1 MIEKFLIKHPYVIMV
16 VVVVSLATI
25 LIVLFTNTEEKTP
38 ATSDQVSA
46 QLVELGYEPVDMTD
60 YYEQYCHGL
69 KKTVFTQSRYIRFY
83 FFELNNNDN
92 AGAVY
97 RNWYH
102 QIKEA
107 TGGAVYSSTEDYY
120 NYSGFYVYDDDM
132 YYHLVWVDNTV
143 VMAFGGKNYKNDI
156 FKILEA
162 IGY

>member
-1 MIEKFLIKHPYVIMV
+1 MIEKYLINHPYLVIAFI
-16 VVVVSLATI
+16 VVSLATI
-25 LIVLFTNTEEKTP
+25 WIVLFTNTEEKTP
-38 ATSDQVSA
+38 ATGDQVSA
-46 QLVELGYEPVDMTD
+46 ELVELGYEPADVTD

-69 KKTVFTQSRYIRFY
+69 KKTVFTQSSYIR

-120 NYSGFYVYDDDM
+120 NYSGFYVYDDM

>member
-1 MIEKFLIKHPYVIMV
+1 MIEKFLIKHPFVIIV

-25 LIVLFTNTEEKTP
+25 LIVLFANTGEKTP

-46 QLVELGYEPVDMTD
+46 ELVELGYEPVDMTD

-69 KKTVFTQSRYIRFY
+69 KKTVFTQSSYIRFY

>member
-1 MIEKFLIKHPYVIMV
+1 MIEKFLIDHPYVIMV

-25 LIVLFTNTEEKTP
+25 YLVMFTNTEEKTP

-46 QLVELGYEPVDMTD
+46 ELVELGYEPVDMTD

-97 RNWYH
+97 RNWYY

-120 NYSGFYVYDDDM
+120 NYSGFYVYDKDM

-143 VMAFGGKNYKNDI
+143 VMAFGGKEYKNDI
-156 FKILEA
+156 FKILEG

>member
-1 MIEKFLIKHPYVIMV
+1 MWCVL
-16 VVVVSLATI
+16 SLATI
-25 LIVLFTNTEEKTP
+25 LIVLFTNTGEKTP
-38 ATSDQVSA
+38 ATGDQVSA
-46 QLVELGYEPVDMTD
+46 ELVELGYEPADVTD

>member
-1 MIEKFLIKHPYVIMV
+1 MIEKFLIKHPFVIIV

-25 LIVLFTNTEEKTP
+25 LIVLFANTGEKTP

-46 QLVELGYEPVDMTD
+46 ELVELGYEPVDMTD

>member
-1 MIEKFLIKHPYVIMV
+1 M
-16 VVVVSLATI
+16 
-25 LIVLFTNTEEKTP
+25 
-38 ATSDQVSA
+38 
-46 QLVELGYEPVDMTD
+46 VELGYEPADVTD

>member
-1 MIEKFLIKHPYVIMV
+1 MNNIVTGSRKLFLPNLGIF
-16 VVVVSLATI
+16 VSI
-25 LIVLFTNTEEKTP
+25 
-38 ATSDQVSA
+38 
-46 QLVELGYEPVDMTD
+46 
-60 YYEQYCHGL
+60 
-69 KKTVFTQSRYIRFY
+69 